1 MVSSFAV
8 SWKNSKRPTGLRSL
22 RVVQGLVRV
31 PRVLTALR
39 NTSSV
44 SGSSI
49 SDTYHTWVGKV
60 RQSSPVRRPATA
72 THSLTPCLFLF
83 ILFVIFFFLFSS
95 RPHLPGLCVKQ
106 PCRLC
111 YAGDA
116 DRPVDGATRGLRI
129 SPPWMRMPLLLLLHA
144 QQRIAARVES
154 GCV

>member
-1 MVSSFAV
+1 MDDGFILRRVVEKLQTSDRPPFSPRGARV
-8 SWKNSKRPTGLRSL
+8 GSRPTCPHRASQHLIGEW
-22 RVVQGLVRV
+22 VVHLGHL
-31 PRVLTALR
+31 
-39 NTSSV
+39 S
-44 SGSSI
+44 
-49 SDTYHTWVGKV
+49 YVG
-60 RQSSPVRRPATA
+60 RCDSPVRHPAKGDT
-72 THSLTPCLFLF
+72 LTPCLFYF
-83 ILFVIFFFLFSS
+83 IFLYSLFFFLFSS